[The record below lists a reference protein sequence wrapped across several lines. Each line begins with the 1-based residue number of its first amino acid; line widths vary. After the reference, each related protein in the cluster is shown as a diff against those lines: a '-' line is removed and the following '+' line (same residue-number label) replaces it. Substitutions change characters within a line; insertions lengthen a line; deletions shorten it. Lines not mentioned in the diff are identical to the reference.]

1 LFLLFLIE
9 LMLINYQCSC
19 SVAGAAGASPRWANH
34 VNTYAK
40 VFTLQSL
47 VTFVQLGLIKPP
59 DGLIDVIEGFLDEG
73 DTTSNQYLAVQDLK
87 QLERIDGSYLDFL
100 GTPGCK
106 LVTEAINVALLDAIF
121 YGFAT
126 LVDGSISRRDKETI
140 EGIKEAVYNK
150 NKENNYIKAENVG
163 LDALVGNVVTMLNN
177 RKIKRESKTI
187 LGAIHEIQN
196 RLVGKDENSKTQAMI
211 THNPRCVCL
220 FRFDSF
226 PILTLSRDFREVQ
239 IHRCLLGEC
248 LTPEEKNMLNYLKS
262 NRICSSPQLHPEIH
276 KAMQGQRYYKLN
288 CKKWHDLTHPD
299 MKAITPASFL
309 NVNPEHLAFKDGD
322 PDEIMEGNAYI
333 SEKLFQIASDD
344 ATLQKNEHN
353 DAEITIGFSRLMQIF
368 NIPDE
373 WGNICIPAHPNN
385 NTVEFGIVR
394 KQDSVKSWKVPPSMR
409 KMENARHV
417 PEKRRKMLPGIVRKT
432 IENQQNSKFSEIG
445 EKEDYQSKVA
455 YDHLWASTLGKELLD
470 GRGDGAQ
477 MLRFIFDD
485 WLSPIAIQ
493 KALAGLE

>member
-1 LFLLFLIE
+1 
-9 LMLINYQCSC
+9 
-19 SVAGAAGASPRWANH
+19 
-34 VNTYAK
+34 
-40 VFTLQSL
+40 
-47 VTFVQLGLIKPP
+47 
-59 DGLIDVIEGFLDEG
+59 
-73 DTTSNQYLAVQDLK
+73 
-87 QLERIDGSYLDFL
+87 
-100 GTPGCK
+100 
-106 LVTEAINVALLDAIF
+106 
-121 YGFAT
+121 
-126 LVDGSISRRDKETI
+126 
-140 EGIKEAVYNK
+140 
-150 NKENNYIKAENVG
+150 
-163 LDALVGNVVTMLNN
+163 
-177 RKIKRESKTI
+177 
-187 LGAIHEIQN
+187 
-196 RLVGKDENSKTQAMI
+196 
-211 THNPRCVCL
+211 
-220 FRFDSF
+220 
-226 PILTLSRDFREVQ
+226 
-239 IHRCLLGEC
+239 
-248 LTPEEKNMLNYLKS
+248 
-262 NRICSSPQLHPEIH
+262 
-276 KAMQGQRYYKLN
+276 
-288 CKKWHDLTHPD
+288 

>member
-1 LFLLFLIE
+1 MAKWALIGFHR
-9 LMLINYQCSC
+9 LY
-19 SVAGAAGASPRWANH
+19 SVAGAAGASPRWTNH

-47 VTFVQLGLIKPP
+47 VTFVQLGLIVPP

-140 EGIKEAVYNK
+140 EGIKEAVYNC
-150 NKENNYIKAENVG
+150 NTENNYIKTENVG

-177 RKIKRESKTI
+177 RKIKREGKTI

-196 RLVGKDENSKTQAMI
+196 RLVGKNENSKTQAMI

-220 FRFDSF
+220 FCFNWF
-226 PILTLSRDFREVQ
+226 PNLTMSRDSREVQ
-239 IHRCLLGEC
+239 IHRCLLGER
-248 LTPEEKNMLNYLKS
+248 LTPKEKDMLNSLKTRGT
-262 NRICSSPQLHPEIH
+262 NLCGSPQLHPQIAEAI
-276 KAMQGQRYYKLN
+276 QGHRYRKVDWRG
-288 CKKWHDLTHPD
+288 WHDSLD
-299 MKAITPASFL
+299 SAIRAINPVSFCR
-309 NVNPEHLAFKDGD
+309 VNPEHLVSKDLQ
-322 PDEIMEGNAYI
+322 PDGGMDEKTYFGYVYI
-333 SEKLFQIASDD
+333 SEKLFQMASDEEV
-344 ATLQKNEHN
+344 AENN
-353 DAEITIGFSRLMQIF
+353 DAEITTGFSRLMQVF
-368 NIPDE
+368 NTPDE

-394 KQDSVKSWKVPPSMR
+394 KKDTTKNWKVPAGMR

-455 YDHLWASTLGKELLD
+455 FDHLWASTLGKELLH
-470 GRGDGAQ
+470 GPGDGAQ